1 MEKKPPPLSTQ
12 ISMYLHCKWIL
23 LHFECAWSVC
33 WRLVPTR
40 RLAPPVTPGG
50 QTRGCPSFF
59 ETQQEQTSGL
69 LHNHLKKTMS
79 TQRIIKRQTDL
90 YIFNKFA
97 QYKPPSGAKE
107 GSSASAEGWF
117 SNQNI
122 GQIQKI
128 YIFCLVLLFTSSSP
142 CRKDQFAVLWF
153 STRHY
158 CTDPGLQLV
167 DPAPLNGLSLRTC
180 WYFSSEA
187 LQRTKRAQ
195 QSTMGKKICFS
206 VHPRNFGCDAIVL
219 PSVRTSAHSCK
230 VRLNFAF
237 QAPRSFRR

>member
-1 MEKKPPPLSTQ
+1 MITSYSEHFSNQKDSFT
-12 ISMYLHCKWIL
+12 SCKWRRNLPLFRHKFQCICIASESCYTSNAHDL
-23 LHFECAWSVC
+23 CV

-50 QTRGCPSFF
+50 QTRGCTSLF

-69 LHNHLKKTMS
+69 LLNHLKKTMS
-79 TQRIIKRQTDL
+79 TQRIIKRQTDI

-97 QYKPPSGAKE
+97 QYKPSSGAKE
-107 GSSASAEGWF
+107 GSSASEEGWF

-153 STRHY
+153 SPRHY
-158 CTDPGLQLV
+158 CTDPGL
-167 DPAPLNGLSLRTC
+167 
-180 WYFSSEA
+180 
-187 LQRTKRAQ
+187 
-195 QSTMGKKICFS
+195 
-206 VHPRNFGCDAIVL
+206 
-219 PSVRTSAHSCK
+219 
-230 VRLNFAF
+230 
-237 QAPRSFRR
+237 

>member
-50 QTRGCPSFF
+50 QTRGCPSLF

-69 LHNHLKKTMS
+69 LHNHLNKTMS
-79 TQRIIKRQTDL
+79 TQRIIKRQTDIYFVTNL
-90 YIFNKFA
+90 PNTNLLQGLKKVLQPLKKVGFPTKILGKF
-97 QYKPPSGAKE
+97 KK
-107 GSSASAEGWF
+107 
-117 SNQNI
+117 
-122 GQIQKI
+122 

-158 CTDPGLQLV
+158 CTDPGLQLA
-167 DPAPLNGLSLRTC
+167 DKAPLNGLSLRTC
-180 WYFSSEA
+180 W
-187 LQRTKRAQ
+187 
-195 QSTMGKKICFS
+195 
-206 VHPRNFGCDAIVL
+206 
-219 PSVRTSAHSCK
+219 
-230 VRLNFAF
+230 
-237 QAPRSFRR
+237 